1 VGAQMDEEKL
11 EKLRRKFRILLDNY
25 ENLSP
30 EKKIKF
36 DYLLEI
42 TNRFLDAILAESEEN
57 QG

>member
-1 VGAQMDEEKL
+1 MDEEKL